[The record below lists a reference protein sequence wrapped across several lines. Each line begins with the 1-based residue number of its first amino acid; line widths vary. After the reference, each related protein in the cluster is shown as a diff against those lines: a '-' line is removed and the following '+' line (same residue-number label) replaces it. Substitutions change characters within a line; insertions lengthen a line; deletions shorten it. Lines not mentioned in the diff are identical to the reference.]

1 MSGRTYHILVE
12 RDEDGLFGA
21 SVPELPACHTQG
33 RSKSEVA
40 LRIREAIEAYL
51 KAGRPPSRGPTFV
64 EVQTIEV

>member
-1 MSGRTYHILVE
+1 MSGRAYHIIVE
-12 RDEDGLFGA
+12 RDEDGLFVA
-21 SVPELPACHTQG
+21 SVPELPGCHTQG

-51 KAGRPPSRGPTFV
+51 KAGKPPSMDPTSV